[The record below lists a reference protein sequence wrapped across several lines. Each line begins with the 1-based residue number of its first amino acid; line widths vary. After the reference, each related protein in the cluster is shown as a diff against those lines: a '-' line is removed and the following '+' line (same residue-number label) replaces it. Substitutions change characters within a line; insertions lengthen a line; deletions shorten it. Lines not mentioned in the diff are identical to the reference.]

1 MHLKFRNVNDAFAQ
15 LVRMFANGGSYAD
28 DTDAH
33 QEVPISRRPSRVG
46 EVLVIEEPVTV
57 TYTNPRERVLFNA
70 ARDCN
75 PFFHLYESLWM
86 LAGREDIAP
95 LSYYSSGYAKQV
107 QDGDSP
113 NANGAYGNRWRN
125 WKVPKQ
131 TTIRQFDSVERG
143 PDAWGRI
150 DQLAVIADR
159 LRADPND
166 RRCVLEMWSVHS
178 DLLRAGGECRA
189 CENMEATVRSVGE
202 NSDLSAVKKNCPECG
217 GTGKDPNGSKDVCC
231 NTHAYFLMRKEYCK
245 ICEDLDE
252 PELSLHLQDCP
263 SRKLDMTVCNRSNDL
278 VWGMLGANVVH
289 FSFLQ
294 EYMAARIGCEVGL
307 YHQVTNNLHV
317 YTERFRPDEWLA
329 DTTYPRDYNE
339 SQFMAV
345 KTIVPLVR
353 DPAVF
358 DREVKDFVD
367 RHRMD
372 AFAGAYTEPFLR
384 LVAQPMSIAFHHYKR
399 GEMKNALSTIYLV
412 DAPDWRIA
420 GRNWLRRR
428 EEKRAASAKPVGN
441 DRRESD
447 QFGHSGSH

>member
-15 LVRMFANGGSYAD
+15 LVRMFAMRSD
-28 DTDAH
+28 EQMMQDH
-33 QEVPISRRPSRVG
+33 WPIKCNIVRRPSRVG

-131 TTIRQFDSVERG
+131 MTIRQFDSVERG

-178 DLLRAGGECRA
+178 DLLRAGGKCVEC
-189 CENMEATVRSVGE
+189 
-202 NSDLSAVKKNCPECG
+202 L
-217 GTGKDPNGSKDVCC
+217 GTGFHRYADKDGKPWFSDSAACGVCKGTARDPNGSKDVCC
-231 NTHAYFLMRKEYCK
+231 NTHAYFLLRKADAPGNMDIGDVIVPTGYF
-245 ICEDLDE
+245 
-252 PELSLHLQDCP
+252 
-263 SRKLDMTVCNRSNDL
+263 LDMTVCNRSNDL

-294 EYMAARIGCEVGL
+294 EYLAARIGCEVGL

-317 YTERFRPDEWLA
+317 YTERFKPDEWLA
-329 DTTYPRDYNE
+329 DTTYPKKYTGLDEPWVYAQDKDNP
-339 SQFMAV
+339 QFVGA
-345 KTIVPLVR
+345 KTIHPLVR

-372 AFAGAYTEPFLR
+372 AFAGSYTEPFLR
-384 LVAQPMSIAFHHYKR
+384 SVAQPMSIAFHHYKR
-399 GEMKNALSTIYLV
+399 DEMKNALSTIDLV

-420 GRNWLRRR
+420 GRRWLQRRA
-428 EEKRAASAKPVGN
+428 EKRSAVQGG
-441 DRRESD
+441 RA
-447 QFGHSGSH
+447 